1 MKWVTFI
8 SFLFLA
14 SLAASKHL
22 PRRYRHAGHQDTIA
36 QATEVTPDEFRGIAL
51 VISSQA
57 LQQATYEEVSKVKN
71 DIVEL
76 QKKCAADEK
85 SDPEC
90 TKPLGTVFLDEFCH
104 EQEII
109 AKYGFADCCAKVDP
123 ERKDCILAHKN
134 GTPGF
139 IPPFQKP
146 SAEEG
151 CKAFEADPDQTMG
164 RYVYEIARRYPF
176 SKTSSIF
183 AGARKYKEVLTT
195 CCKEADKDACFT
207 EKATE
212 VSKYLRKEF
221 ARQKQICSVH
231 RKLGELP
238 LRALK
243 VAQLSQKFPKADF
256 PTVLKLSADIVH
268 AYTECCK
275 GDTLECLL
283 DRADVSKYIC
293 SHQATLSSKVHDCCE
308 KSLLEQGDCIAHSE
322 NDDKPADLS
331 PTVREFIDNKE
342 VCQHYADNKSL
353 HQAKFVHEYGRRHPE
368 LSPELLVRLGKGYGD
383 LLEKCCPL
391 ENVVECLGHGEA
403 ELKKHISDT
412 LEVMKKNCE
421 LHATAGDYLFQNES
435 LCRLLVHYTKKAPQ
449 LTFDQLY
456 EYTKGLTKAA
466 AKCCHED
473 EAHKL
478 PCAEKY
484 VSFVLGE
491 ICREHEMHHINKQV
505 CKCCGDSLTFRRE
518 CFSGLG
524 PDPEYQPTPF
534 APDLFT
540 FHPDL
545 CTADPE
551 VLKRKKQKQLVDLI
565 KHKPTITDEQLA
577 GVVVDFQGM
586 NTQCCE
592 DADSKTCFEREG
604 PKLVERSRAVFGEQ

>member
-164 RYVYEIARRYPF
+164 R
-176 SKTSSIF
+176 
-183 AGARKYKEVLTT
+183 
-195 CCKEADKDACFT
+195 
-207 EKATE
+207 
-212 VSKYLRKEF
+212 
-221 ARQKQICSVH
+221 
-231 RKLGELP
+231 
-238 LRALK
+238 
-243 VAQLSQKFPKADF
+243 
-256 PTVLKLSADIVH
+256 
-268 AYTECCK
+268 
-275 GDTLECLL
+275 
-283 DRADVSKYIC
+283 
-293 SHQATLSSKVHDCCE
+293 
-308 KSLLEQGDCIAHSE
+308 
-322 NDDKPADLS
+322 
-331 PTVREFIDNKE
+331 
-342 VCQHYADNKSL
+342 
-353 HQAKFVHEYGRRHPE
+353 FVHEYGRRHPE

-551 VLKRKKQKQLVDLI
+551 VLKRKKQKQLVHLI
-565 KHKPTITDEQLA
+565 KHQPNSTTEQIA
-577 GVVVDFQGM
+577 EVTGYFTTMV
-586 NTQCCE
+586 TECC
-592 DADSKTCFEREG
+592 KTENHEECFTTEG

>member
-207 EKATE
+207 EK
-212 VSKYLRKEF
+212 
-221 ARQKQICSVH
+221 
-231 RKLGELP
+231 
-238 LRALK
+238 
-243 VAQLSQKFPKADF
+243 
-256 PTVLKLSADIVH
+256 
-268 AYTECCK
+268 
-275 GDTLECLL
+275 
-283 DRADVSKYIC
+283 
-293 SHQATLSSKVHDCCE
+293 
-308 KSLLEQGDCIAHSE
+308 
-322 NDDKPADLS
+322 
-331 PTVREFIDNKE
+331 
-342 VCQHYADNKSL
+342 
-353 HQAKFVHEYGRRHPE
+353 
-368 LSPELLVRLGKGYGD
+368 
-383 LLEKCCPL
+383 
-391 ENVVECLGHGEA
+391 EA

>member
-14 SLAASKHL
+14 SLAESKHL

-36 QATEVTPDEFRGIAL
+36 QATEVTADEFRGIAL
-51 VISSQA
+51 VLYSQV
-57 LQQATYEEVSKVKN
+57 LQQATFEEVSKVMN

-76 QKKCAADEK
+76 QKKCVADEK

-90 TKPLGTVFLDEFCH
+90 TKPLGTVFVDEFCH

-109 AKYGFADCCAKVDP
+109 EKYGFSDCCAKADP
-123 ERKDCILAHKN
+123 DRQACILAHKN
-134 GTPGF
+134 ATQGF

-146 SAEEG
+146 SSEEG
-151 CKAFEADPDQTMG
+151 CKAFEADPRQTLG
-164 RYVYEIARRYPF
+164 RYAYEIARRYPF
-176 SKTSSIF
+176 SKTSTIF
-183 AGARKYKEVLTT
+183 AGTAKYKAVLTT
-195 CCKEADKDACFT
+195 CCQEADKDACFA

-212 VSKYLRKEF
+212 VSKYLRKDF
-221 ARQKQICSVH
+221 ARQKQICSVR

-243 VAQLSQKFPKADF
+243 VAQLSQKFPKADL
-256 PTVLKLSADIVH
+256 PTVLKLSEDIVH
-268 AYTECCK
+268 AYAECCK

-293 SHQATLSSKVHDCCE
+293 SHQATISSKVHDCCE
-308 KSLLEQGDCIAHSE
+308 KSLLEQGDCLAHAE

-342 VCQHYADNKSL
+342 VCQHYADNQNL
-353 HQAKFVHEYGRRHPE
+353 HKAKFVYEYSRRHPE

-383 LLEKCCPL
+383 LLDKCCPL
-391 ENVVECLGHGEA
+391 ENTVECLGHGEE

-412 LEVMKKNCE
+412 VETMKKNCA
-421 LHATAGDYLFQNES
+421 LHATTGDYLFQNEM
-435 LCRLLVHYTKKAPQ
+435 LVLYTKRAPE
-449 LTFDQLY
+449 LTFDELY

-466 AKCCHED
+466 SKCCNED

-491 ICREHEMHHINKQV
+491 ICRRHEEHHINKQV
-505 CKCCGDSLTFRRE
+505 CKCCSDSLTFRRE
-518 CFSGLG
+518 CFSSLG
-524 PDPEYQPTPF
+524 PDPEYVPIPF
-534 APDLFT
+534 SPDLFT
-540 FHPDL
+540 FNADL
-545 CTADPE
+545 CTADAE

-577 GVVVDFQGM
+577 SLIVDFQGM
-586 NTQCCE
+586 MTQCCE
-592 DADSKTCFEREG
+592 EAEHDTCFAKEG
-604 PKLVERSRAVFGEQ
+604 PKLIERTRAAFGEN